1 MKFKSITRQVQVIA
15 LISIPMMSRKS
26 MTNKNRKLP
35 KLTLTLSDTFDF
47 NIIYIKLILVFY
59 RQKNMNENGIYKLY
73 HSFFLI
79 TLVPQGVPN
88 AGVFVDSYFSITF
101 PLILYFILSFASFIS
116 ILIFFNSIDLIVE
129 CGEYI
134 LSFIDFTSYSLLWFL
149 SFFDFY
155 LVSFYLL
162 FVL

>member
-1 MKFKSITRQVQVIA
+1 M
-15 LISIPMMSRKS
+15 
-26 MTNKNRKLP
+26 NGNE
-35 KLTLTLSDTFDF
+35 
-47 NIIYIKLILVFY
+47 
-59 RQKNMNENGIYKLY
+59 NENGIYKLY

-88 AGVFVDSYFSITF
+88 AGVLVDTYFSITF
-101 PLILYFILSFASFIS
+101 PLTLLYLILSLLSFASLIS
-116 ILIFFNSIDLIVE
+116 ILIFFNYIDFIVE

-134 LSFIDFTSYSLLWFL
+134 LSFIDFTSYSLFWIL

-162 FVL
+162 FVLLAGVLFDILSYAGFFYFFRRNEGICR